1 VDLLPIVSAIIV
13 ALGAVVG
20 SVIAFLQWRTNRQ
33 KAVLELNDRR
43 FRIYETVKNCVD
55 QVNINSQRFDNELE
69 RKFLKAIE
77 EAHFYF
83 DDHLHDYLETLRKA
97 ILRVRDIEKEVARR
111 QQQGKPTRPSPE
123 LAAEREQAMG
133 RIHNFYEVAQ
143 AKFSNSR
150 PRSWVR
156 KLVAWQRRGPTHA
169 P

>member
-1 VDLLPIVSAIIV
+1 MDLLPIVSAIIV
-13 ALGAVVG
+13 ALGLVV
-20 SVIAFLQWRTNRQ
+20 AFLQWRTARQ

-83 DDHLHDYLETLRKA
+83 DDDLHDYLETLRKA
-97 ILRVRDIEKEVARR
+97 ILRVRDIEKEVAGR
-111 QQQGKPTRPSPE
+111 QQQGKPTRPSTE

-133 RIHNFYEVAQ
+133 RINNFYKVGQ

-156 KLVAWQRRGPTHA
+156 KWVKILRPI

>member
-1 VDLLPIVSAIIV
+1 MDLLPIVSAIIV
-13 ALGAVVG
+13 VLGAVVG
-20 SVIAFLQWRTNRQ
+20 SVVAFLQWRTARQ

-83 DDHLHDYLETLRKA
+83 DDDLHDYLETLRKA

-111 QQQGKPTRPSPE
+111 QQPGKPTRPSPE

-133 RIHNFYEVAQ
+133 PINNFYEVGQ

-150 PRSWVR
+150 PRSWVL
-156 KLVAWQRRGPTHA
+156 KLVKIFRPI

>member
-1 VDLLPIVSAIIV
+1 VT
-13 ALGAVVG
+13 AVTDFFPTPPAG
-20 SVIAFLQWRTNRQ
+20 
-33 KAVLELNDRR
+33 VL
-43 FRIYETVKNCVD
+43 
-55 QVNINSQRFDNELE
+55 LE

-83 DDHLHDYLETLRKA
+83 DDDLHDYLETLRKA

-133 RIHNFYEVAQ
+133 RINNFYEVGQ
-143 AKFSNSR
+143 GKFSNSR

-156 KLVAWQRRGPTHA
+156 KLVKIFRPI

>member
-1 VDLLPIVSAIIV
+1 MDLLPIVSAIIV
-13 ALGAVVG
+13 ALGLVV
-20 SVIAFLQWRTNRQ
+20 AFLQWRTAQQ
-33 KAVLELNDRR
+33 KAALELKDRQLKL
-43 FRIYETVKNCVD
+43 YEIVKNCVD
-55 QVNINSQRFDNELE
+55 QFGINSQRFDSELE